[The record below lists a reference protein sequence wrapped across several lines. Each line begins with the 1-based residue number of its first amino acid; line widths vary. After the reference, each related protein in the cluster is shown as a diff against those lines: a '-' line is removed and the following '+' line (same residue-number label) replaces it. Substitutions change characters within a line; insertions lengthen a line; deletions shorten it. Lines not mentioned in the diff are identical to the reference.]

1 MYELLDEQVLKRIK
15 LLEDESNKL
24 REDSDKLREEG
35 EKLRED
41 SDKLREEGEKLREDN
56 DKLREKIKDLETIL
70 PTRYLENVEKSS
82 VKILDEAF
90 AGVGVGFYI
99 SSTKVISCSHNF
111 PNLKG
116 LSLTEAKLL
125 SFWCENFEGTRMGL
139 RLLGFSDEND
149 YDVVIFDGDQSSFFL
164 SIGTPRQDMS
174 RLAITS
180 FGISIAKAIDNTA
193 IISEHHTVI
202 QATLFKISPHHI
214 VYSSNLFSGDSGGAV
229 ICSANGEVIAI
240 HQETVNEAN
249 EKLEDSDVTAHKL
262 NASINS
268 LVSGLSQG
276 FIGLRL
282 DSDIV
287 VKLIAN
293 S

>member
-41 SDKLREEGEKLREDN
+41 SDKLREDN

-82 VKILDEAF
+82 VKILDAAF

-99 SSTKVISCSHNF
+99 SPTKVISCSHNF